1 MKKRLDEMAGYRNI
15 PNQNRCTMYH
25 QMNNNGLLYPS
36 QPPSAH
42 NPLNVHQNGHLHPQQ
57 LQNHL
62 QNQQNY
68 HHHHVM
74 TRHYL
79 SQQQHIQQANRHHVM
94 NVSTNIP
101 LNASEYSTEEFIRER
116 ALREYLIKY
125 NFFGSKFRQINR
137 KDINNLTKDVS
148 KWLILKSSFYW
159 NRYDSRTIV
168 IFNQSSIT

>member
-148 KWLILKSSFYW
+148 K
-159 NRYDSRTIV
+159 
-168 IFNQSSIT
+168 